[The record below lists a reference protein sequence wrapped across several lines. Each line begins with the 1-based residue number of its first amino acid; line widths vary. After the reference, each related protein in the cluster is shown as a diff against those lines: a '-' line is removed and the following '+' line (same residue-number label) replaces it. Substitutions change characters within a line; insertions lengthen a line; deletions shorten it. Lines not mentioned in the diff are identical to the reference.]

1 MRFFMPFC
9 ILFLLAFLVTS
20 CNNTSSTKP
29 EVKTENKDEKSSE
42 KDESSDKLDH
52 PLLGSFVGLFGEG
65 DNPNKITVIISQING
80 NKLEGRSIVGG
91 NDRPFNGTFQ
101 EENGIYTAKAK
112 EPGDDKYDGVFSFRL
127 AKEESVLLSGSWEP
141 YKPTTKSKT
150 FSLERK
156 KFTYNPNNGNYPQ
169 ASLRL
174 LKTEEVE
181 NEMKETLAYMRNEIF
196 ARHGFCFKKKE
207 WRDMFEMYDWY
218 VPNTADIK
226 VKLTS
231 IEKQNIE
238 LIKRYEKYAEE
249 FGDEY
254 GR

>member
-1 MRFFMPFC
+1 MRNYLFFSLYLITVLSGF
-9 ILFLLAFLVTS
+9 S
-20 CNNTSSTKP
+20 CKNSSTK
-29 EVKTENKDEKSSE
+29 KDKDQRENKVSTE
-42 KDESSDKLDH
+42 KLDP

-65 DNPNKITVIISQING
+65 ENPNKVTVIISQINE

-91 NDRPFNGTFQ
+91 NDRPFSGTFR
-101 EENGIYTAKAK
+101 EENGVFSAEAK
-112 EPGDDKYDGVFSFRL
+112 EPGDDKYDGVFTFRL
-127 AKEESVLLSGSWEP
+127 SKNNPAELSGNWEP
-141 YKPTTKSKT
+141 YKPTTKPKK

-156 KFTYNPNNGNYPQ
+156 KFSYNPNNGNYPQ
-169 ASLRL
+169 GSLRL
-174 LKTEEVE
+174 LTTGEVE

-196 ARHGFCFKKKE
+196 ARHGYCFKKKE

-226 VKLTS
+226 VKLTT
-231 IEKQNIE
+231 IEKKNIE

-249 FGDEY
+249 FGDEF